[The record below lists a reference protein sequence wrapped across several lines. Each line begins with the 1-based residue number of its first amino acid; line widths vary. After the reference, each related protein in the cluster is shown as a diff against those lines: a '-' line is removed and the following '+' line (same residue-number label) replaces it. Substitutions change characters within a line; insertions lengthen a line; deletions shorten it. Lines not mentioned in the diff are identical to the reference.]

1 MIHAD
6 VPFATVQQGPGG
18 GPQDASSPW
27 LVCIQS
33 ALGPAALYQTVIHQL
48 HFIMPMYFLPAV
60 KLGAV
65 LSDALLE
72 LRITSSMEHSF
83 PN

>member
-33 ALGPAALYQTVIHQL
+33 ALGPAALYQTVIPQR
-48 HFIMPMYFLPAV
+48 HFIMPMYFLPIPTACGGTGV
-60 KLGAV
+60 SAILG
-65 LSDALLE
+65 DGI
-72 LRITSSMEHSF
+72 R
-83 PN
+83 